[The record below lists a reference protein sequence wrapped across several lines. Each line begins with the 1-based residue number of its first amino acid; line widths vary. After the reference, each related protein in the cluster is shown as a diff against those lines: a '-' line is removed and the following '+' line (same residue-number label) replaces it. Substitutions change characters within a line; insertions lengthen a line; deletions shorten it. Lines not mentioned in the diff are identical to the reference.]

1 MYNVR
6 ITDKISSKLTV
17 YESYLYYCLALCTD
31 FNTMESN
38 AKQEI
43 IARMYYDIPKEKKD
57 ISNFYVDKVRKY
69 LHTLESLA
77 LVFLTSSM
85 IA

>member
-43 IARMYYDIPKEKKD
+43 IARMYYDIPKEKR
-57 ISNFYVDKVRKY
+57 IFQI
-69 LHTLESLA
+69 
-77 LVFLTSSM
+77 FM
-85 IA
+85 